1 MNATHLHAHVGE
13 QLILNPSQ
21 VSSVS
26 VRMSS
31 RQESHL
37 DLRRSVVWRHIHRTG
52 VNRNRTMSVSVRAAT
67 GLTRVSPSLAPLC
80 QESDARLAEQ
90 DRQGTCARV

>member
-1 MNATHLHAHVGE
+1 
-13 QLILNPSQ
+13 
-21 VSSVS
+21 
-26 VRMSS
+26 MSS

-37 DLRRSVVWRHIHRTG
+37 DLRRSVAWRHMHRTG
-52 VNRNRTMSVSVRAAT
+52 VNRNRTMLSWLSVSVRAAT

>member
-1 MNATHLHAHVGE
+1 
-13 QLILNPSQ
+13 
-21 VSSVS
+21 
-26 VRMSS
+26 MSS

-37 DLRRSVVWRHIHRTG
+37 DLRRSVAWRHMHRTG
-52 VNRNRTMSVSVRAAT
+52 VNRNRTMLSVSVRAAT